1 MNDGRLIVKR
11 LDVHT
16 GGQRGANLF
25 DLGVDFVGDIERIA
39 IGLTMHAEQN
49 GGFAVGRNHGVD
61 RSDRGRN
68 LCNIA
73 ETNGNACCRALHH
86 YLADL
91 LRRSNL
97 AADQAENQLMIILD
111 ETGRVD
117 EVGPA
122 DGLENIV
129 DGDAGG
135 EQTRRVGRYLELR
148 NAATLHENGG
158 NTIEPV
164 HAWLD
169 VVGGNFPKPVLRD
182 RV

>member
-129 DGDAGG
+129 DSDAGG

-148 NAATLHENGG
+148 NAAALHENGG